1 MKALVI
7 ACFTLLSA
15 VGFSQDGVADKVATA
30 MAKGDVA
37 GITAHM
43 VSTVD
48 LAILE
53 DEDMLPRDQVAAK
66 LTAFFKSHPAKGF
79 EVKHKGKSKLDDH
92 YRIGDLKTGNGT
104 FRVTYFMK
112 KGANGMKVK
121 QLRLEA
127 YD

>member
-7 ACFTLLSA
+7 ACFTLISVL
-15 VGFSQDGVADKVATA
+15 GFSQGNVADNVASA
-30 MAKGDVA
+30 MGKGDVA
-37 GITAHM
+37 DITAHM

-48 LAILE
+48 LAILD
-53 DEDMLPRDQVAAK
+53 DENMLPRDQVAAK
-66 LTAFFKSHPAKGF
+66 LKAFFRDHPAKGF

-92 YRIGDLKTGNGT
+92 YRIGDLRTANGT

-121 QLRLEA
+121 QLRVEA